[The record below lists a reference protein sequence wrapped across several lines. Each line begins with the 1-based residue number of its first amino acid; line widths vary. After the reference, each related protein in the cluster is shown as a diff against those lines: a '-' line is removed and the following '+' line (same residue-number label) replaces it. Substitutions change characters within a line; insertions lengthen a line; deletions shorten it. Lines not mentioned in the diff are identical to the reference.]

1 MAYGTPGRSG
11 VVRGVHVTQP
21 SLSLALSPLSLTAGT
36 VTATTLNG
44 TPLTGLVPGIPTT
57 VLISGVPSLSGA
69 NLNGVFTIFVTS
81 STTFTYSIGN
91 TTATGTANGRTLFY
105 GGPHLVFC
113 GRSTTSQDIA
123 LNPIT
128 HTAALSDA
136 DATAQQINIL
146 DQLDQ
151 PM

>member
-11 VVRGVHVTQP
+11 VVRGVDVTQP
-21 SLSLALSPLSLTAGT
+21 SLSLALSTLSLTAGT

-69 NLNGVFTIFVTS
+69 NLNGVFTIFVTT

-91 TTATGTANGRTLFY
+91 TTPTGTANGGTLFY
-105 GGPHLVFC
+105 EGPNLVF
-113 GRSTTSQDIA
+113 GGLSATTPGLAIK
-123 LNPIT
+123 PIT
-128 HTAALSDA
+128 HTAALA
-136 DATAQQINIL
+136 DANATA
-146 DQLDQ
+146 
-151 PM
+151 P